1 MYFAKTPILVLYI
14 RLFGIKPWVRYTCY
28 LTLAV
33 TLPQFL
39 AITALVGASCTPMA
53 RDGGFKSQKAEACMT
68 KIFIVGMW
76 NGIISIVTD
85 VIVFVIP
92 IPIIIQIQLPLKRKT
107 GLGFVFVTG
116 IL

>member
-1 MYFAKTPILVLYI
+1 MTIFCGI
-14 RLFGIKPWVRYTCY
+14 RTLNCRTKRATIKWLPPEVTGISER
-28 LTLAV
+28 
-33 TLPQFL
+33 FL

-53 RDGGFKSQKAEACMT
+53 RDGGSKSQKAEACMT

-92 IPIIIQIQLPLKRKT
+92 IPIIIQIQLQSR
-107 GLGFVFVTG
+107 VTD
-116 IL
+116 IYLLI